1 MSRLFAVLYSVIPA
15 AVGVA
20 AAGCAQLAGI
30 QDTNGNGRPGDS
42 VAVTRMSIGSKV
54 VLAPLDPT
62 GLTATYFVASG
73 DPKSHAMKRHLWTL
87 SETLVPTRH
96 VFDFNQALMDF
107 GATVCIARNPRCL
120 ICPMS
125 KSCRAYPFTPGD
137 E

>member
-73 DPKSHAMKRHLWTL
+73 DPSGFDRVPAAADPGHGGWTTKL
-87 SETLVPTRH
+87 RTAAPVEFLLPDVPTP
-96 VFDFNQALMDF
+96 
-107 GATVCIARNPRCL
+107 I
-120 ICPMS
+120 
-125 KSCRAYPFTPGD
+125 
-137 E
+137 